1 MALRDQQGT
10 LREKFN
16 RVGGWE
22 TFVRTET
29 ETGDAGSFGQHRPGG
44 LVSKFTNMAVASVPV
59 PVENGPA
66 MGRKKPLDVNAGR
79 SRCND

>member
-1 MALRDQQGT
+1 MALGDQQGT

-16 RVGGWE
+16 RVGGWD

-29 ETGDAGSFGQHRPGG
+29 ETEDAGSFGHHRPNGP
-44 LVSKFTNMAVASVPV
+44 VSKFTSMAVASVPV

-66 MGRKKPLDVNAGR
+66 MGRKKPLDVNAGALKI
-79 SRCND
+79 

>member
-29 ETGDAGSFGQHRPGG
+29 ETETEDAGSFGQTGQ
-44 LVSKFTNMAVASVPV
+44 
-59 PVENGPA
+59 
-66 MGRKKPLDVNAGR
+66 AGW
-79 SRCND
+79 

>member
-1 MALRDQQGT
+1 MALGDQQGT

-29 ETGDAGSFGQHRPGG
+29 ETEDAGSFGQHRPGG
-44 LVSKFTNMAVASVPV
+44 PVSKFTSMAVASVPV

-66 MGRKKPLDVNAGR
+66 MGRKKPLDVNAGALKI
-79 SRCND
+79 